1 MAKYQSFSALGTILE
16 SSLQK
21 KRMDLDKAFKAL
33 NISMESDLLKE
44 KIAQQ
49 SFENEIQMEQLAM
62 QQKVHANQL
71 ENSRLNRELSLEK
84 SKLDKWNQTNEKL
97 NLLETEALKSATL
110 SSDSFHSALGTKFSE
125 NEDWADNLN
134 KALKKLEVDEIYR
147 SRLIN
152 SAVSA
157 SGGNYVDTSMLLEEL
172 QQSVNQFNEEQ
183 AFLTPDM
190 KKLLSF
196 YTKMGVLVE
205 EFDKSGVS
213 TGKLVPSTRY
223 SNIISSSLES
233 ANNMR
238 SVSKE
243 RNELI
248 LEDDVDI
255 QSKIDLKDYK
265 RLENELKTLDLVE
278 TDNELERLKK
288 QILRNQSE
296 FDPDAGM
303 NVGQVEVNKNLS
315 DEYKE
320 WDDNVDKLKEVRNSI
335 ELLQN
340 RVLGNIQDPDLNQK
354 IESLEKMENELIEVI
369 ETNKATI
376 DLLTEDKRDQDAI
389 RTLNLLGVES
399 SDDNIEAVKM
409 QQEEAER
416 TFKLRSEGKSVY
428 GRSLVPSPVN

>member
-1 MAKYQSFSALGTILE
+1 
-16 SSLQK
+16 
-21 KRMDLDKAFKAL
+21 
-33 NISMESDLLKE
+33 
-44 KIAQQ
+44 
-49 SFENEIQMEQLAM
+49 
-62 QQKVHANQL
+62 
-71 ENSRLNRELSLEK
+71 
-84 SKLDKWNQTNEKL
+84 
-97 NLLETEALKSATL
+97 
-110 SSDSFHSALGTKFSE
+110 
-125 NEDWADNLN
+125 
-134 KALKKLEVDEIYR
+134 
-147 SRLIN
+147 
-152 SAVSA
+152 
-157 SGGNYVDTSMLLEEL
+157 
-172 QQSVNQFNEEQ
+172 
-183 AFLTPDM
+183 
-190 KKLLSF
+190 
-196 YTKMGVLVE
+196 
-205 EFDKSGVS
+205 
-213 TGKLVPSTRY
+213 
-223 SNIISSSLES
+223 
-233 ANNMR
+233 MR